1 MSKFK
6 NKPFQNPASGG
17 LKSVNISVNIG
28 RKIYIPCKL
37 SFKDS
42 IFKQAAG
49 MYDTGA
55 DTCIMRFS
63 YFSRLFPEYSK
74 QDLLSLI
81 KESNYEVSGITNRKI
96 DVIGS
101 VYISMF
107 LQGGPVLNIEFL
119 IVDQFDQYPTESPF
133 IIASRMQTLFGLIL
147 MPNSLENTI
156 RVIQRNQYGNRIID
170 SSYVTELE
178 LNTAYG
184 VVDTIFSM
192 QTVKVNF
199 VISKSSKYLIDDKV
213 IVSQDK
219 VPYNEMDGL
228 RIITTVTKIYYK
240 EHQYV
245 VNALVEN
252 LSSKTFS
259 GVIKATIELFDK
271 QYRLYPIK
279 DSSKHIKRSMKRL
292 KTDKVSIISEC
303 RLPDDKEVSV
313 KNIVINEPLSF
324 KKSKINSKC
333 YKIDI
338 SFPSHSP
345 DLSDY
350 TAINNNVKDPNVSL
364 TDERYP
370 IKEKDIPNY
379 EIKDYYN
386 PEKAVQLGFQPN
398 WNDIKEKDLQPEGI
412 GIPTSILDTPA
423 DIIKENSYDPKIW
436 PFVKKIFIDKY
447 PQIVSRHSLDRGH
460 LSKTLGYFNLR
471 LKENI
476 ELPRNKKIIYESSA
490 DASMLRDVLD
500 YLCKVKVISK
510 ASLTGD
516 DIPNFSSPCFLVKRS
531 SKDSAARLVVSYKLL
546 NECISQDPITISNFD
561 MILNRLHSAHCYS
574 SIDLKSAFQSIEL
587 TPESKKLTLFSCMW
601 GSYIFN
607 TLATGMS
614 VSPNAL
620 ARFCDVMIHHIPKRD
635 KNGQILLNE
644 KGLPIMIN
652 DRIPNVE
659 IFYDDIIIFT
669 KAGQTYD
676 ETIKIHF
683 DLVEKVVSR
692 LAFHKAKL
700 EVAKSQLCKFRISF
714 LGWLISNNYLMV
726 DPRRVEKLNEKTFP
740 TSSKGMKSFLGEV
753 NWLRNTLN
761 FQVLR
766 NIHYLTPLT
775 STKLGKYNPNNIHK
789 EKFEEL
795 KKQLTQSCLFSKIC
809 LPGVPKILFT
819 DAASEKYS
827 QYSCVLA
834 QIVPAKYSKV
844 YVPSCIY
851 LDDPTH
857 RIIFD
862 LKLPVKPV
870 PLKKDNQSFK
880 DYLVNL
886 ESNHPP
892 EYEYLNDDTLGFQE
906 NFKNSLAICLKLM
919 LQLHNCATKFENI
932 CMELQKHIKEHI
944 MYNHILDT
952 EFNGNKLHMKLYL
965 EDIKTGLLKIDK
977 GLHVFSALSNVL
989 HRPVI
994 IINATDKF
1002 NNKKLIR
1009 YNNDKN
1015 KPPFF
1020 FLLYEKN
1027 SNFIVRPTV
1036 LNKHSEYNIGKHKG
1050 SFEII
1055 LYHSKIIP
1063 EEMRKTNIMQLEL
1076 YAILGSLQA
1085 TRKMVNSDELLLA
1098 CDNKCL
1104 YYLYNQDVKDSH
1116 TKINN
1121 WGVKIEHDYPNLGLV
1136 FIKSENNPA
1145 DFLSRVFQVSK
1156 PEIAHIKL
1164 PFFVKDSLNDYM
1176 PDQAI
1181 MSLKDWRIWVEAN
1194 PQFIEIDKTKLT
1206 ERQLQ
1211 VLSKREKNITSKGEM
1226 ESSKGKEKKRKE
1238 LKYNHFKVLYKVND
1252 LKAIEENIIK
1262 ELDPKVFGSAL
1273 SYNLAERNTRAV
1285 FNPIRVLEE
1294 ILTTERLIEEQ
1305 QKQYADIYTKCVTSQ
1320 HKNYKDN
1327 NTTYF
1332 LQLGVLYIKIG
1343 AKIPRIV
1350 IPDSLLDK
1358 YISLVHATV
1367 NHGGPKKMI
1376 TNLINYYNPNL
1387 QKWCYKYAS
1396 ICVACLLTN
1405 HPNRASK
1412 LGVFPLT
1419 AGVLEC
1425 IHMDLIENL
1434 GTSSGFN
1441 HILMARCVISGYMIL
1456 LPVVGKTANE
1466 FLHLFVTHIWMHFHP
1481 KSVFSDNAG
1490 LFSSNKTIKVLAL
1503 LGCQFIYSSSFSGM
1517 SHGAAE
1523 SYVGLVKRIMKKI
1536 LSNQPNLNWSFLPSI
1551 IAHLHNSSR
1560 NTKTGFS
1567 PNQLV
1572 FGSESHLSNCFLDQ
1586 PLVPKF
1592 HPIISRSVQSFE
1604 SQQTNLTKNLD
1615 SARNFIIKER
1625 DDRLEKA
1632 NRNKITRS
1640 LQVGDTIFVKDM
1652 TKILGSTQPLKT
1664 YYHPQPFII
1673 TRSNPASAWI
1683 TRIVDGLTLI
1693 RPFNHIKKYVPF
1705 ADEFKDLP
1713 DEVKQVAE
1721 QKVVNLT
1728 NEEIKKLIE
1737 AAPLNF
1743 ELFKNDETLENLT
1756 IDAINEFDQPKP
1768 ENILSD
1774 NEIKNQILNDDI
1786 DEPTAP
1792 ITRNRLQG
1800 IIKEKQKDY
1809 VQTGEIPKQIK
1820 FDLPADSQ

>member
-6 NKPFQNPASGG
+6 NQPFQNPPSGE
-17 LKSVNISVNIG
+17 LKSVDISVNIG

-42 IFKQAAG
+42 IFKQASG

-63 YFSRLFPEYSK
+63 YFSRLFSEHNK

-101 VYISMF
+101 VYMSMF
-107 LQGGPVLNIEFL
+107 LQGGPVLSIEFL
-119 IVDQFDQYPTESPF
+119 IVDQFDQFPSESPF

-147 MPNSLENTI
+147 MPSSLENTI
-156 RVIQRNQYGNRIID
+156 KVIQRNKYGNRVIT
-170 SSYVTELE
+170 SSYATELE

-184 VVDTIFSM
+184 VVEKISSM
-192 QTVKVNF
+192 QTVKVDF
-199 VISKSSKYLIDDKV
+199 VISKASKYLVEDKV

-219 VPYNEMDGL
+219 VPYDEMDGL
-228 RIITTVTKIYYK
+228 RIITTVTKIHYK
-240 EHQYV
+240 EYQYV

-252 LSSKTFS
+252 LSNKTFS
-259 GVIKATIELFDK
+259 GVIKATIDLFDK

-279 DSSKHIKRSMKRL
+279 DNSKHIKRSMRRL
-292 KTDKVSIISEC
+292 KTDKVSIMSEC

-313 KNIVINEPLSF
+313 KNIVIKKPLIF
-324 KKSKINSKC
+324 NDSKIKSKC
-333 YKIDI
+333 YKVDI
-338 SFPSHSP
+338 SFPNHSP

-350 TAINNNVKDPNVSL
+350 TAVNNNVNDPNVSL

-370 IKEKDIPNY
+370 IKEKVIPNY
-379 EIKDYYN
+379 DLKNYYDS
-386 PEKAVQLGFQPN
+386 EQSVQMGFQPN

-412 GIPTSILDTPA
+412 GIPISILDTPK
-423 DIIKENSYDPKIW
+423 DIIKESNYDPKIW
-436 PFVKKIFIDKY
+436 PYVKNIFIDKY

-476 ELPRNKKIIYESSA
+476 VLPKNKKIIYESSA

-500 YLCKVKVISK
+500 YLCKLKVISK

-620 ARFCDVMIHHIPKRD
+620 ARFCDVMIHHIPSRD
-635 KNGQILLNE
+635 KNGKIQLNE

-659 IFYDDIIIFT
+659 IFYDDIIIFS
-669 KAGQTYD
+669 KAGRTYE

-692 LAFHKAKL
+692 LAFHRAKL
-700 EVAKSQLCKFRISF
+700 EVAKSQLCKFKISF

-740 TSSKGMKSFLGEV
+740 SSAKGMKSFLGEV

-775 STKLGKYNPNNIHK
+775 STKLGKYNPNNIHR

-834 QIVPAKYSKV
+834 QIVPAKYSKNF
-844 YVPSCIY
+844 VPSYIY

-870 PLKKDNQSFK
+870 PLKKDNQTIK
-880 DYLVNL
+880 DYLINL
-886 ESNHPP
+886 ESNYPP
-892 EYEYLNDDTLGFQE
+892 EYEYLDDDTLGYQE
-906 NFKNSLAICLKLM
+906 HFKISLSVCLKLM
-919 LQLHNCATKFENI
+919 LELQNCVTKFESI
-932 CMELQKHIKEHI
+932 CFDLQKHIREHI

-952 EFNGNKLHMKLYL
+952 EHKGNKLSMKLYL
-965 EDIKTGLLKIDK
+965 EDIKKGVLKIDT
-977 GLHVFSALSNVL
+977 GLHIFSALSNVL
-989 HRPVI
+989 HRPVTL
-994 IINATDKF
+994 INATNKF
-1002 NNKKLIR
+1002 NGKKLIR
-1009 YNNDKN
+1009 FNNDKN

-1027 SNFIVRPTV
+1027 SNLIVRPTI

-1055 LYHSKIIP
+1055 LYHSKVIP

-1164 PFFVKDSLNDYM
+1164 PYIVKDSLNDYM
-1176 PDQAI
+1176 PNQTT
-1181 MSLKDWRIWVEAN
+1181 MTVKDWRVWVENN
-1194 PQFIEIDKTKLT
+1194 PQFIEVDKTKLT
-1206 ERQLQ
+1206 ERQLE
-1211 VLSKREKNITSKGEM
+1211 SINKRDKNIA
-1226 ESSKGKEKKRKE
+1226 KGKEKGKE
-1238 LKYNHFKVLYKVND
+1238 IKSNSFQVTWKINNSKV
-1252 LKAIEENIIK
+1252 IEDIIIN

-1273 SYNLAERNTRAV
+1273 SNNLAERNTRAV
-1285 FNPIRVLEE
+1285 FNPIRVLED
-1294 ILTTERLIEEQ
+1294 ILTTDKIIEEQ
-1305 QKQYADIYTKCVTSQ
+1305 QKQYTQIYTNCVTS
-1320 HKNYKDN
+1320 KDKTYKDK
-1327 NTTYF
+1327 NTFYF
-1332 LQLGVLYIKIG
+1332 LQLGILYIKFIN
-1343 AKIPRIV
+1343 KIPRIYV
-1350 IPDSLLDK
+1350 PDSLLDK
-1358 YISLVHATV
+1358 YIAMVHTIV

-1376 TNLINYYNPNL
+1376 SNLINYYNPNL
-1387 QKWCYKYAS
+1387 QKLCYKYAS
-1396 ICVACLLTN
+1396 ICVACMLTN
-1405 HPNRASK
+1405 HPNRSNK

-1425 IHMDLIENL
+1425 IHMDLIEGL
-1434 GTSSGFN
+1434 PTASGFN

-1456 LPVVGKTANE
+1456 LPVVTKTANE
-1466 FLHLFVTHIWMHFHP
+1466 FLYLFVNHIWVHFHP
-1481 KSVFSDNAG
+1481 KAVFSDNAG
-1490 LFSSNKTIKVLAL
+1490 LFSSNKTIRILAL

-1523 SYVGLVKRIMKKI
+1523 SYVGLVKRIMKKV
-1536 LSNQPNLNWSFLPSI
+1536 LSNQPNFNWTFLPSI
-1551 IAHLHNSSR
+1551 IAQLHNSSR
-1560 NTKTGFS
+1560 ITKTGFT

-1572 FGSESHLSNCFLDQ
+1572 FGTESHLSKCFLDN

-1592 HPIISRSVQSFE
+1592 HPIISRSVKTFE
-1604 SQQTNLTKNLD
+1604 AQQLSLTKNLD
-1615 SARNFIIKER
+1615 SVRHFITKER
-1625 DDRLEKA
+1625 DNRLDKA
-1632 NRNKITRS
+1632 NRNKVTRS
-1640 LQVGDTIFVKDM
+1640 FQVGDVIFVKDM
-1652 TKILGSTQPLKT
+1652 SKILGTTQPLKT
-1664 YYHPQPFII
+1664 YYHPQPFVIVKV
-1673 TRSNPASAWI
+1673 NPVSAWI
-1683 TRIVDGLTLI
+1683 SRIVDELTII
-1693 RPFNHIKKYVPF
+1693 RPFNHFKKYIPF
-1705 ADEFKDLP
+1705 SDEFKDLP
-1713 DEVKQVAE
+1713 KEIKEIAQ
-1721 QKVVNLT
+1721 QQPINLT
-1728 NEEIKKLIE
+1728 TEEIKKLISS
-1737 AAPLNF
+1737 APLNF
-1743 ELFKNDETLENLT
+1743 ELFKNDEKLDKLT
-1756 IDAINEFDQPKP
+1756 IDSINEFDKPKP
-1768 ENILSD
+1768 ENLISD
-1774 NEIKNQILNDDI
+1774 SEIKDQILNDDI
-1786 DEPTAP
+1786 DETSMP
-1792 ITRNRLQG
+1792 ITRSKLQG
-1800 IIKEKQKDY
+1800 IIKQKQKDHEKS
-1809 VQTGEIPKQIK
+1809 GETPKQIT
-1820 FDLPADSQ
+1820 FDLHTDEQKV